1 MVQPTHSRG
10 VALAFSLALL
20 VAVLSLSSVSAEEQ
34 SDQIVAARLA
44 EFLRSART
52 VISQHQ
58 DLINDPAKND
68 KGLTGER
75 GLAEATTIYQK
86 QTGENPAAIDPGS
99 MEGKLL
105 RAQSEA
111 IMDVMAENQGTINK
125 PNVGFKGFI
134 PAIFAR

>member
-1 MVQPTHSRG
+1 MSVPLDFKESCIMAQQSQSRG
-10 VALAFSLALL
+10 VALAFILAMLAAAL
-20 VAVLSLSSVSAEEQ
+20 AQSSVSAEEQ

-68 KGLTGER
+68 KRLTGER
-75 GLAEATTIYQK
+75 VLAEATAIYQK
-86 QTGENPAAIDPGS
+86 QTGENPAAVDPGS

-111 IMDVMAENQGTINK
+111 IMDVMAENQ
-125 PNVGFKGFI
+125 
-134 PAIFAR
+134 